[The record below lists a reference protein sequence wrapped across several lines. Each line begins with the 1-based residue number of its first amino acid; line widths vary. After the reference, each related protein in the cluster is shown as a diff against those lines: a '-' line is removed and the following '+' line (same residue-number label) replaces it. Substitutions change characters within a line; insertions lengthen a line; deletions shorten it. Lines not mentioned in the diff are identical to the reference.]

1 MAHKKWLCVICGF
14 IYDEA
19 QGWPAEGIAPGTAW
33 DAVPEDWVCPECLVG
48 KADFEMIEIC
58 EEDASAVAEAAI
70 AAPTTA
76 QSAGP
81 VVIIGSG
88 HSGYQLAAALRA
100 HSPTLPIVVFT
111 KDSGTLYSKPTLSC
125 ALAMNKTAEQLQ
137 QQSALEWEAKLNI
150 RVYPHTEVLAI
161 EREQRRLDTSIGS
174 IHYARLVLAT
184 GASPIVPEIPGCTS
198 PLHSVNQLHDYAR
211 FRQQLERKHRIAIL
225 GDGLIGCEFA
235 HDLAHEGYEVT
246 VIGLGRWPMAT
257 LLPQAVG
264 EGLQQALSS
273 AGVKWHL
280 STTLA
285 AAKEHDDGHW
295 SLTLS
300 GGETLQQDGLL
311 CAVGLRPNIELARQ
325 CGLKTA
331 RGICVNR
338 FGQTSDP
345 HIFALGDCAES
356 PDGWRP
362 YIAPI
367 NQAISA
373 MVYSLCGQL
382 TPIDATPTPVIVKT
396 PSSPLS
402 FAVPL
407 RTGEWRIEHRGSELL
422 ALHYDDSDM
431 LTGFALLG
439 ESLQTQRNDWMR
451 EVLSTFSRQRIEE
464 EA

>member
-1 MAHKKWLCVICGF
+1 MAHKKWLCIICGF

-19 QGWPAEGIAPGTAW
+19 EGWPDEGIAPGTAW
-33 DAVPEDWVCPECLVG
+33 EEVPEDWVCPDCLVG

-58 EEDASAVAEAAI
+58 EEDVPRVAATASAAA
-70 AAPTTA
+70 TEQT
-76 QSAGP
+76 SGS

-88 HSGYQLAAALRA
+88 HSGYQLASALRA

-111 KDSGTLYSKPTLSC
+111 QDCGALYSKPALSC

-137 QQSALEWEAKLNI
+137 LQSALEWEAKLNI

-161 EREQRRLDTSIGS
+161 DRQQQRLDTRIGC
-174 IHYARLVLAT
+174 IQYARLVLAT
-184 GASPIVPEIPGCTS
+184 GASPIVPDIPGCTS
-198 PLHSVNQLHDYAR
+198 ALQSVNHLHDYSS
-211 FRQQLERKHRIAIL
+211 FRQKLEGKRRIAIL

-235 HDLAHEGYEVT
+235 HDLVHAGYEVT
-246 VIGLGRWPMAT
+246 VIGRGRWPMST

-264 EGLQQALSS
+264 EGLQQSLSA
-273 AGVKWHL
+273 AGVKWCL
-280 STTLA
+280 GTTVET
-285 AAKEHDDGHW
+285 AKEHDDKSW
-295 SLTLS
+295 SLMLS
-300 GGETLQQDGLL
+300 DGQTLQQDGLL
-311 CAVGLRPNIELARQ
+311 CAVGLQPNVKLARQ
-325 CGLKTA
+325 SGLQTA

-345 HIFALGDCAES
+345 HIFALGDCAEY

-367 NQAISA
+367 NQAIPA
-373 MVYSLCGQL
+373 MVSSLCGQL
-382 TPIDATPTPVIVKT
+382 TPVDTTPAPVIVKT

-402 FAVPL
+402 FAAPL

-439 ESLQTQRNDWMR
+439 GSLQTQRNDWMR
-451 EVLSTFSRQRIEE
+451 EVLSTFSRQRVEE
-464 EA
+464 ET